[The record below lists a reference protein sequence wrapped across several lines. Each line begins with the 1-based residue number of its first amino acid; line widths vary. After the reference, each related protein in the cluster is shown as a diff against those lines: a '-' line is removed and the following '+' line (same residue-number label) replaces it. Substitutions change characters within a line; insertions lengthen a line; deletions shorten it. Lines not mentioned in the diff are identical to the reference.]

1 MVNYNEVKVH
11 CYAFKIR
18 CSCFQVIQSLSESSH
33 VDETRR
39 QELVSIYEN
48 TVEYAENIEKM
59 EDPIVD
65 ELKKIFPG
73 FVQDLNDHKLKAAET
88 TAPVFVL
95 GLYFITKTC
104 PCNM

>member
-1 MVNYNEVKVH
+1 MH
-11 CYAFKIR
+11 FYAFKIR
-18 CSCFQVIQSLSESSH
+18 CSYFQVIQSLSESSH

-39 QELVSIYEN
+39 QELVAIYEN

-95 GLYFITKTC
+95 GLYSL
-104 PCNM
+104 